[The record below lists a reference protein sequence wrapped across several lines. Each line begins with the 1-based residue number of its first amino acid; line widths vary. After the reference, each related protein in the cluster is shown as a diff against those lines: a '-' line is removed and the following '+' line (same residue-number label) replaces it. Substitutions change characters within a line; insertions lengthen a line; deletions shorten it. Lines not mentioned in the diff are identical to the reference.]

1 VVLHPVRVEILGAA
15 LGHPSSTLLGG
26 VDCAFGSCGK
36 ARRRWC
42 VREGEED
49 EVRPRR
55 AVSVVLVTDTFD
67 TRSRPWFKE
76 MEA

>member
-1 VVLHPVRVEILGAA
+1 VVLHPVRVEILSAA

-26 VDCAFGSCGK
+26 VDRAFGSCGK

-42 VREGEED
+42 VHEGEED

-55 AVSVVLVTDTFD
+55 AVSVVLVTHTFD